1 MSSGHIDI
9 EELGK
14 MMDGLGRNM
23 SQDQLQKMV
32 NPIYVRIAHPHT
44 HTMRE
49 KKFMRFCHART
60 GGASRC

>member
-32 NPIYVRIAHPHT
+32 NPIHVRICVRLHTNKRAHIYT
-44 HTMRE
+44 H
-49 KKFMRFCHART
+49 
-60 GGASRC
+60 